1 MYKGSSIRLTMDF
14 LLETMEARM
23 QRDDIVKELKGKY
36 CQPKSLYLT
45 KLFFRNER
53 KIKTFP
59 YKQKLNFY
67 HLRHHIQEIIKG
79 ILQSKMKVLG
89 SDSKPHK

>member
-1 MYKGSSIRLTMDF
+1 MDF

-53 KIKTFP
+53 KIKTTWEP
-59 YKQKLNFY
+59 NSRKCYK
-67 HLRHHIQEIIKG
+67 RGSIKELHG
-79 ILQSKMKVLG
+79 N
-89 SDSKPHK
+89 